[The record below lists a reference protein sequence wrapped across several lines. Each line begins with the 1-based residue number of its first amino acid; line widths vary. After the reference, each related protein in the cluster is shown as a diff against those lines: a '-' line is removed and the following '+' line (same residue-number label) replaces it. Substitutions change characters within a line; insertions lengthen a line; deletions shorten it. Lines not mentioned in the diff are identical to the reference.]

1 MSRLTNSDLLAY
13 TSFLKWRQDEPQ
25 QHLFPPCR
33 NCIEVPV
40 CNIFGLFCCT
50 HTNFF
55 IANIVVKMSNLKKT
69 NIILERKT
77 CEKQDSGVRTK
88 LEPVD
93 SFFSPIHNQ
102 GLYFTPATITS
113 IHWGVCRGK
122 MTVDKTWIDIDFT
135 SHSSTKHS

>member
-1 MSRLTNSDLLAY
+1 M
-13 TSFLKWRQDEPQ
+13 
-25 QHLFPPCR
+25 
-33 NCIEVPV
+33 PV

-93 SFFSPIHNQ
+93 SFFSPSTIRVCILPLQ
-102 GLYFTPATITS
+102 QSLQFTGEYAEGKWLLIKPGLALILLPIQAPNTRKLENYFIFGGCL
-113 IHWGVCRGK
+113 I
-122 MTVDKTWIDIDFT
+122 
-135 SHSSTKHS
+135 